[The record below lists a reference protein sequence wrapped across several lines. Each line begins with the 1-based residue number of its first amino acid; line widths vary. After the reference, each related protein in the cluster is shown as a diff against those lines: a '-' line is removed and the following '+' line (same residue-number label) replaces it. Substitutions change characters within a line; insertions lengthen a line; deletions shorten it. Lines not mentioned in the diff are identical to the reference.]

1 MYSITDLFSQKQF
14 TTIVSLPQNRLD
26 LAYAAIKG
34 GADALKFHINVSHR
48 ASGNDF
54 AGIEEY
60 TETFK
65 EIRKNFKGPMGIVLG
80 EDIDKINTI
89 EASLVKETG
98 FNYFSLY
105 AKDISSKWITQQ
117 DIERTVAID
126 SNFKLE
132 EIQIMDFFN
141 VDAVELS
148 IINKEQYG
156 EKLNLEDLIK
166 YKSFRERTRLPLI
179 VPTQKKIDE
188 KDIPLLKEIG
198 INAVMLGVVS
208 IGDSEKS
215 IYENVSRIVKNNK

>member
-1 MYSITDLFSQKQF
+1 MYSIIDLFSKKDF
-14 TTIVSLPQNRLD
+14 TTIVSLPQNRID
-26 LAYAAIKG
+26 LAHAAIEG

-48 ASGNDF
+48 ASGNEF

-60 TETFK
+60 TEAFK
-65 EIRKNFKGPMGIVLG
+65 VIRENFKGPMGIVIG
-80 EDIDKINTI
+80 DDIDKINTI
-89 EASLVKETG
+89 EASLLKEIG

-105 AKDISSKWITQQ
+105 AKDISSKWITQNEL
-117 DIERTVAID
+117 ERTVAID
-126 SNFKLE
+126 SNFNLD
-132 EIQIMDFFN
+132 EIQVMELLSI
-141 VDAVELS
+141 DAIELS
-148 IINKEQYG
+148 IINKEHYG

-208 IGDSEKS
+208 IGDSEQS
-215 IYENVSRIVKNNK
+215 IYENVSRIAKINK